1 MKLPLLLETV
11 WTDDVEVSL
20 KKKNFL
26 NVEYN
31 SVKREKSVHFD
42 NMKTSTSV
50 FILRNYLN
58 HPR

>member
-1 MKLPLLLETV
+1 MKLPRLLETV

-31 SVKREKSVHFD
+31 SIKREKSVHFD
-42 NMKTSTSV
+42 NMKT
-50 FILRNYLN
+50 
-58 HPR
+58 